1 MVALSLERKAVEIT
15 WDTELVQGDL
25 VNIKT
30 ENLDPNAAEADRFS
44 GRNDV
49 QNDGRATL
57 TFPKEYTGTS
67 HVTVFGSGDAAD
79 EGDISV

>member
-1 MVALSLERKAVEIT
+1 MVALSFDRKAVEIT
-15 WDTELVQGDL
+15 WDTELVLGET

-30 ENLDPNAAEADRFS
+30 TSENDVS

-49 QNDGRATL
+49 KNDGRATL
-57 TFPKEYTGTS
+57 TYPFDFAGTT
-67 HVTVFGSGDAAD
+67 HVTVTGAEHGVD